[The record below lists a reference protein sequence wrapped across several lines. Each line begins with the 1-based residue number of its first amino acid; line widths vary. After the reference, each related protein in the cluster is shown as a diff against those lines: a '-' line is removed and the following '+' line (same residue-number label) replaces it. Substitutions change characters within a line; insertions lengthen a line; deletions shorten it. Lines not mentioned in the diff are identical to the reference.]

1 MSRAVR
7 TVLFAAAGAAATG
20 ALRRRRSRRARV
32 GLYFSDGLLIALPP
46 ASPAALRLRA
56 AAGEVLR
63 AFSPA
68 ASVQPPD
75 PAS

>member
-1 MSRAVR
+1 VNGTIRVA
-7 TVLFAAAGAAATG
+7 LLAAAGAV

-32 GLYFSDGLLIALPP
+32 GLYFSDGLLISLPP
-46 ASPAALRLRA
+46 AAPGALQLRA

-68 ASVQPPD
+68 AALRPPEA
-75 PAS
+75 AS

>member
-1 MSRAVR
+1 MNR
-7 TVLFAAAGAAATG
+7 TIRVALLAAAGAV

-32 GLYFSDGLLIALPP
+32 GLYFSDGLLVSLPP
-46 ASPAALRLRA
+46 ATPAALQLRA

-68 ASVQPPD
+68 AAPWPSEA
-75 PAS
+75 AS

>member
-1 MSRAVR
+1 MSGAARL
-7 TVLFAAAGAAATG
+7 TLLTAAAAI

-32 GLYFSDGLLIALPP
+32 GLYFSDGLLLALPP
-46 ASPAALRLRA
+46 AAPAALQLRA

-68 ASVQPPD
+68 AAA
-75 PAS
+75 PAEEP

>member
-1 MSRAVR
+1 MSRIAR
-7 TVLFAAAGAAATG
+7 LALLTGAAAV

-32 GLYFSDGLLIALPP
+32 GLYFSDGLLLALPP
-46 ASPAALRLRA
+46 AAPAALRLRA

-68 ASVQPPD
+68 AV
-75 PAS
+75 PAEES

>member
-7 TVLFAAAGAAATG
+7 AALLGAAGAVAAG
-20 ALRRRRSRRARV
+20 ALRRRNSRRARV
-32 GLYFSDGLLIALPP
+32 GLYFSDGLLVTPP
-46 ASPAALRLRA
+46 PMSPAALQLRV
-56 AAGEVLR
+56 AAGDVLR

-68 ASVQPPD
+68 ASAESPE

>member
-1 MSRAVR
+1 MSRALGA
-7 TVLFAAAGAAATG
+7 VLLAVAAAGA
-20 ALRRRRSRRARV
+20 LRYRRSRRARV
-32 GLYFSDGLLIALPP
+32 GLYFSDGLLVALPP

-68 ASVQPPD
+68 ASLQSPES
-75 PAS
+75 AS